1 MILKNCGFSELAE
14 RMKSR
19 KNRIVIYGAGMIGQ
33 TIVPYFLES
42 AGLEEQVECFVD
54 MDVRKKGEKISV
66 GGYEF
71 EIHHPDLLKV
81 PIEKLVVLI
90 TNSKFYPVVEYLDK
104 INSLDSV
111 EGYIIPVIQLLEKE
125 KEDSVVIRKI
135 KPDRLIP
142 RKIHYC
148 WFGEKEMPK
157 YLLCCMESWRNHC
170 PDYEIICWNEDN
182 YDLNRISFAKEAYE
196 NEKYALAT
204 DAVRLDILYEHGGI
218 YMDTDVSLMKNLD
231 ILLHQPAFTGV
242 EKWGNINTGGMM
254 GAIPGHPMI
263 KEMLDYRS
271 RFHFILE
278 DGSMNMETNGMYET
292 VPFIRHGMKLDGS
305 LQYING
311 VTVYPA
317 SVFHPYDYVSCEEKI
332 REWTVSEHHFYGG
345 WMNEKSFREREDTQK
360 KYRNILKR
368 MNSIGRYDDE
378 W

>member
-1 MILKNCGFSELAE
+1 
-14 RMKSR
+14 
-19 KNRIVIYGAGMIGQ
+19 
-33 TIVPYFLES
+33 
-42 AGLEEQVECFVD
+42 
-54 MDVRKKGEKISV
+54 
-66 GGYEF
+66 
-71 EIHHPDLLKV
+71 
-81 PIEKLVVLI
+81 
-90 TNSKFYPVVEYLDK
+90 
-104 INSLDSV
+104 
-111 EGYIIPVIQLLEKE
+111 
-125 KEDSVVIRKI
+125 
-135 KPDRLIP
+135 
-142 RKIHYC
+142 
-148 WFGEKEMPK
+148 
-157 YLLCCMESWRNHC
+157 
-170 PDYEIICWNEDN
+170 
-182 YDLNRISFAKEAYE
+182 
-196 NEKYALAT
+196 
-204 DAVRLDILYEHGGI
+204 
-218 YMDTDVSLMKNLD
+218 
-231 ILLHQPAFTGV
+231 
-242 EKWGNINTGGMM
+242 M

-368 MNSIGRYDDE
+368 MNSIGRHDDE